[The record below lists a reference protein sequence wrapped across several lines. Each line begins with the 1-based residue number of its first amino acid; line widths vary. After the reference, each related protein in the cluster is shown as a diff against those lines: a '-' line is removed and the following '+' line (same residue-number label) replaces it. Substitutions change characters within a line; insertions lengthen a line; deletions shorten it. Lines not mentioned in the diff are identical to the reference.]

1 MKGRIAFALALLT
14 VVLGAPLAVSDF
26 WVFVFIEVLVFA
38 LYAVTFNLLLGYGGM
53 LAFGH
58 AVFFGIGAYALAIM
72 MKKMGFGAFAAL
84 VVSPLVAGAAGAVV
98 AYFCVRLTGIYFGML
113 TFAFQMLVYTVV
125 FKSYELTGGDDG
137 LSGLDPG
144 AIAATT
150 RDFYY
155 VTLVVVALALFLL
168 WRLVHSPFG
177 LALRAQRSNDRKS
190 AALGI
195 NVALHRWLTFVI
207 AAVFAGLAGALF
219 ALASQ
224 SVFPGWLNWTAS
236 ATPIVMTILGGMHTF
251 AGPIIGALIYV
262 LLQTFLTGLTEYWAF
277 ILGTAIILLVML
289 MPNGVTG
296 LAREH
301 HHD

>member
-1 MKGRIAFALALLT
+1 MRRQTALLLAC
-14 VVLGAPLAVSDF
+14 VALVLGAPFAVSDF
-26 WVFVFIEVLVFA
+26 WIFVFIEVLVFA

-58 AVFFGIGAYALAIM
+58 AVFFGIGAYSLAIM
-72 MKKMGFGAFAAL
+72 MKKAGLGAFAATVL
-84 VVSPLVAGAAGAVV
+84 SPLVAAAVGAAI

-137 LSGLDPG
+137 LSGINAG
-144 AIAATT
+144 GIAATPQG
-150 RDFYY
+150 FYY
-155 VTLVVVALALFLL
+155 VTLLVVAAAVWLL

-190 AALGI
+190 LALGI
-195 NVALHRWLTFVI
+195 NTPLHKWLTFVI
-207 AAVFAGLAGALF
+207 AAFFAGLAGALF
-219 ALASQ
+219 ALANQ

-251 AGPIIGALIYV
+251 VGPIVGAVIYV
-262 LLQTFLTGLTEYWAF
+262 LLQTLLTGLTEYWALF
-277 ILGTAIILLVML
+277 LGAAIILLVML

-296 LAREH
+296 LMRGRG
-301 HHD
+301 HD